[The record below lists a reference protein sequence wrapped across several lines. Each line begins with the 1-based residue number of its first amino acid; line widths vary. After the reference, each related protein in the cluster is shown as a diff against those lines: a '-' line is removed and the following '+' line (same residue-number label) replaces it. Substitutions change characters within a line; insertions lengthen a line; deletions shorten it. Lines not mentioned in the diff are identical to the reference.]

1 MITLKYLEHLKNQV
15 GNKRNNQRRAFNFMS
30 KTMHDLFYSNKYTH
44 TQTHIEIVNNLKN
57 KKDNK
62 KKMFASKKQ
71 TNKKKQHT
79 SCQIL
84 ENK

>member
-1 MITLKYLEHLKNQV
+1 
-15 GNKRNNQRRAFNFMS
+15 MS

-57 KKDNK
+57 KKDK
-62 KKMFASKKQ
+62 KKKKCLLVKNKQ
-71 TNKKKQHT
+71 TKKQHT